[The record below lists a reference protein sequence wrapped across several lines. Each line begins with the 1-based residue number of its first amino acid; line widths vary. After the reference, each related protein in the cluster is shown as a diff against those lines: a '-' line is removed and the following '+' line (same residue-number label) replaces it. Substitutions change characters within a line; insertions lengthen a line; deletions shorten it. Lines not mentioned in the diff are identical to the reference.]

1 MATPRAQGGRGM
13 PEADREEPSLGRGGG
28 GAAMA
33 TWGRRRQ
40 QELSGGRG
48 KGQQAG
54 TVSGVGLVSAAIG
67 MC

>member
-1 MATPRAQGGRGM
+1 MHMATPGAQGGRGM
-13 PEADREEPSLGRGGG
+13 PEADREEPSLGR